1 MPELIHEV
9 VSAVTPI
16 IAGAAIVVIK
26 IIFDR
31 AVEVF
36 REFVLSK
43 SNENDRVLLR
53 DIVKSMVA
61 WGEAE
66 GLKDPAMDKFQAVKD
81 KIISTANG
89 MGLQFTEDQLDG
101 LIEYYVRE
109 IWKDMI
115 HEELAE
121 ATHMDELISIKSAK

>member
-1 MPELIHEV
+1 MPELLNEILV
-9 VSAVTPI
+9 VVTPI
-16 IAGAAIVVIK
+16 LAAAAIAVVK
-26 IIFDR
+26 IVAERGI
-31 AVEVF
+31 EVF
-36 REFVLSK
+36 REFVFAKTS
-43 SNENDRVLLR
+43 ENDRILLR

-81 KIISTANG
+81 KIIATANG

-109 IWKDMI
+109 IWRDMI
-115 HEELAE
+115 QEELVE
-121 ATHMDELISIKSAK
+121 ATHMMN